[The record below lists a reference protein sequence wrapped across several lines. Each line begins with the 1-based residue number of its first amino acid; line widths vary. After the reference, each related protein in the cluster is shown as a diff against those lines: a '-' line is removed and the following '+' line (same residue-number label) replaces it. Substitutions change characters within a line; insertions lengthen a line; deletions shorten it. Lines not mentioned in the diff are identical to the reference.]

1 MSRAYLYTLL
11 AVFCWTTGPVGSKA
25 ALLAARGADRLTP
38 IQVAFWAIGVGWL
51 ALLAILAARGRLALL
66 GKIRARGWLTLLL
79 MGGFGWAGYP
89 VAMNFAYRRL
99 PLPEALVISFLC
111 PAFVIL
117 FQASGFG
124 RVMRMV
130 SGWEETRGKP
140 EPASPLRIAAGLAVC
155 MFGVAV
161 IATRGDLSQLRL
173 AQPLDGVAA
182 ALFGAVAWGV
192 YSNLGRFVPVRPG
205 TEARGLG
212 DVQNFAAM
220 TVGLLVMGAA
230 LAAGGRLAP
239 PSGYEVAL
247 YLPEARPLAAWTIIV
262 VMGVVNYAAGYTL
275 WLWAVEMGERAG
287 GAHRLPPLS
296 YLVLVF
302 AVAGG
307 WLVLHDVFAV
317 AGGWLV
323 LHEPVGAAFWP
334 GAGMIAAGNA
344 VTLWRGRRMR

>member
-1 MSRAYLYTLL
+1 VSRAYLYTLL

-51 ALLAILAARGRLALL
+51 ALLVILAARGRLALL

-117 FQASGFG
+117 FQASAF
-124 RVMRMV
+124 
-130 SGWEETRGKP
+130 GWEETRGKP

-220 TVGLLVMGAA
+220 TVGLLVMGGA

-247 YLPEARPLAAWTIIV
+247 YLPEARPVAAWTIIV

-307 WLVLHDVFAV
+307 WLVLH
-317 AGGWLV
+317 
-323 LHEPVGAAFWP
+323 EPVGAAFWP
-334 GAGMIAAGNA
+334 GAGLIAAGNA
-344 VTLWRGRRMR
+344 VILWRGRRRG

>member
-11 AVFCWTTGPVGSKA
+11 AVFCWTTGPLGSKA
-25 ALLAARGADRLTP
+25 ALLAARGASRLTP

-51 ALLAILAARGRLALL
+51 ALFAALAARGRLGLL
-66 GKIRARGWLTLLL
+66 GRIRPRGWLTLLL

-89 VAMNFAYRRL
+89 VAMNYAYRRL

-124 RVMRMV
+124 RVVRLV
-130 SGWEETRGKP
+130 SGWEEKRGKP
-140 EPASPLRIAAGLAVC
+140 EPTSPLRIAAGLAVC
-155 MFGVAV
+155 MLGVAV
-161 IATRGDLSQLRL
+161 IATGGDLSRLGL

-182 ALFGAVAWGV
+182 ALFAAAAWGV

-205 TEARGLG
+205 ARARGLG

-220 TVGLLVMGAA
+220 TVGLAVMGAA
-230 LAAGGRLAP
+230 LAAGGRLSP
-239 PSGYEVAL
+239 PSGYVVDL
-247 YLPEARPLAAWTIIV
+247 FLPGPRPAAAWTIIV

-275 WLWAVEMGERAG
+275 WLWALELGERAG

-302 AVAGG
+302 AAAGG
-307 WLVLHDVFAV
+307 R
-317 AGGWLV
+317 LV
-323 LHEPVGAAFWP
+323 LHEPLGAAFWP
-334 GAGMIAAGNA
+334 GAGLIAAGNA
-344 VTLWRGRRMR
+344 VTLWRRRRE